1 MQPDAGVN
9 GTENAKPERWNV
21 ERWNALKKKSCRL
34 SRKTSEVSNATARFG
49 WKRQCRHIIVR
60 HMKAK
65 DLLALIVLAALWG
78 SSFLFVRVAAPAL
91 GPFLTIFLRVSVGAV
106 VLMAFLRATH
116 QSLSMRQHWRAYLGM
131 GALNAALPFTLFA
144 IALLNLNAS
153 YTSILNATSAFFTA
167 IVAAVWIKDPLTW
180 RKLLGIG
187 LGMAGVVM
195 LVEFNPV
202 PLTTASALSV
212 GLVLLAT
219 FSYGIAAVFARRHA
233 QGIPSASFA
242 AGQQVTASLLM
253 LPFAAVTLPAVHTIT
268 LSVIGAVL
276 GVGVLCTGVAYL
288 LYYRLIANVGPVR
301 ALTVTFLVPVF
312 GIFWGA
318 LLLGEAITPNMI
330 AGFVAILIGMS
341 LVLNLIPAHKSK
353 PAMV

>member
-1 MQPDAGVN
+1 M
-9 GTENAKPERWNV
+9 
-21 ERWNALKKKSCRL
+21 
-34 SRKTSEVSNATARFG
+34 KT
-49 WKRQCRHIIVR
+49 
-60 HMKAK
+60 K
-65 DLLALIVLAALWG
+65 DLLALIMLAALWG
-78 SSFLFVRVAAPAL
+78 SSFLFVRIASPAL
-91 GPFLTIFLRVSVGAV
+91 GPFLAIFLRVGVGAV
-106 VLMAFLRATH
+106 VLIAYLRVAH
-116 QSLSMRQHWRAYLGM
+116 LPLHFRRHWRAYLGM

-202 PLTTASALSV
+202 PLTPASIVSV
-212 GLVLLAT
+212 VLVLLAT
-219 FSYGIAAVFARRHA
+219 FSYGIAAVFARRNS
-233 QGIPSASFA
+233 QGIPPASFA

-253 LPFAAVTLPAVHTIT
+253 FPFAAATLPAAHAIT
-268 LSVIGAVL
+268 PSVIGAVL

-312 GIFWGA
+312 GIVWGA
-318 LLLGEAITPNMI
+318 LLLNEVITPNMI

-341 LVLNLIPAHKSK
+341 LVLNLIPARRPK
-353 PAMV
+353 PALA